1 MKKIFYS
8 FIFAVFLI
16 INSFAQDKPIKS
28 NDTDGESLS
37 KETPKAAHNQ
47 YKIFTL
53 ERDTV
58 YIDTSLTIKSEYK
71 YNYLRKDNFGLQQ
84 FTNEG
89 QTYNTLF
96 FGLNEFSALP
106 EFGFTGKQFPY
117 LQVKDINYYSVAT
130 PISELY
136 FKTVMEQG
144 QSVDALITVN
154 TSEQFN
160 FSVAYRGLRSLG
172 KYINQLSSIGN
183 FRFTTSYTS
192 KNNRY
197 SINSHFTGQ
206 DMLNGENG
214 GITSIEDFESDDKD
228 FKNRARLQV
237 YLTDAKSFLKGKRLF
252 FDHNFRINPK
262 QSSNNLIINHQ
273 FKLEN
278 KFYEFN
284 QKTVSTTVD
293 NVTFQRFGTS
303 YVSSDIN
310 DQTRYQRMYNKLGAI
325 YQNTTLGEFQFF
337 VEDFKY
343 VYKYNKIL
351 ILEDQTI
358 PNQLSERLN
367 AFGGQYSYQKNNWK
381 GKFIYSKAISKQTF
395 STIEANLKYKLNDK
409 NDFVFQYQN
418 ISSVPNHNY
427 ILHQSSYIDYNWKNN
442 FENQKINK
450 IQVDANTQWVN
461 LSAQFSVLN
470 DYLYFSNDATDNK
483 FQLISPKQYNKSI
496 NYISLKASKEITY
509 KKFGLDNTILYQNVS
524 QEDDILN
531 VPQITARNTF
541 YYTNYFFKKALYL
554 QTGITANYFTKY
566 YANDYNPVLGEFFVQ
581 NQTEIGNFPML
592 DFFVNARIRQARI
605 FLKAEHFN
613 SGMTGNKFYSAPN
626 TPYRDFM
633 IRFGLVWTFFQ

>member
-8 FIFAVFLI
+8 FIIVVFFI
-16 INSFAQDKPIKS
+16 NNSFAQDNPIKS

-37 KETPKAAHNQ
+37 KEAPKAAHNQ
-47 YKIFTL
+47 YKIYTL
-53 ERDTV
+53 ERDTI

-96 FGLNEFSALP
+96 YGLNEYSALP
-106 EFGFTGKQFPY
+106 EFGFTGKHFTY
-117 LQVKDINYYSVAT
+117 LKVKDINYYSVAT

-237 YLTDAKSFLKGKRLF
+237 FLTDAKSFFKGKRVF
-252 FDHNFRINPK
+252 IDHNFRVNPK

-273 FKLEN
+273 FNLEN
-278 KFYEFN
+278 KFYEYN
-284 QKTVSTTVD
+284 QKTLATTVD

-303 YVSSDIN
+303 YVSSNLN

-337 VEDFKY
+337 IEDFKY

-351 ILEDQTI
+351 ILDDQTI

-395 STIEANLKYKLNDK
+395 STIEANLKYKFDDK
-409 NDFVFQYQN
+409 NDFTFQYQN

-427 ILHQSSYIDYNWKNN
+427 ILHQSNYVDYNWKNN
-442 FENQKINK
+442 FDNQKINK
-450 IQVDANTQWVN
+450 IQVDANIQWVN
-461 LSAQFSVLN
+461 LSAQFTVLN
-470 DYLYFSNDATDNK
+470 DHLYFSNDATDEK

-496 NYISLKASKEITY
+496 SYISFKASKEITY
-509 KKFGLDNTILYQNVS
+509 KKFGLDNTVLYQNVS
-524 QEDDILN
+524 QEDNILN
-531 VPQITARNTF
+531 VPQLTARNTL

-592 DFFVNARIRQARI
+592 DFFVNARIRQARV

-613 SGMTGNKFYSAPN
+613 SSMTGNKFYSAPN